1 MCGESVDDSV
11 LECRIVPIHGR
22 ESPHFVLA
30 PNGEMV
36 LSSGLADRLR
46 DRCLPSRLM
55 APLSVGLLW
64 SIQDGSLDVAVLLE
78 RNLVTCA

>member
-30 PNGEMV
+30 PNGELV

-55 APLSVGLLW
+55 DLLW